1 MANIDQLELPNGTTY
16 DITDNRLA
24 VQSVDNLPQD
34 IASFDG
40 AAALPLSSLKV
51 AINPIQDLHG
61 YDSPWVGG
69 SGRNLF
75 DMSVWQGTAASG
87 LSFAV
92 DEDFVTINGTK
103 SGATYVTPSGNFK
116 TLPSGTYYAKAFVI
130 GGTTSNTPSVY
141 IYTDSDLTSNIIGS
155 EKSFI
160 LESDT
165 SVKFRFAFWSDGAT
179 FSNYKVGIVISK
191 TSNIDTFA
199 PYSNICPIS
208 GWDSVTVTRTGKNLL
223 NPKLYSGLS
232 YNLPEGTT
240 VNITES
246 SEVVTPTADGFSYEI
261 PTNWWLFD
269 FKTAP
274 LKAGT
279 YRIQLFLIQ

>member
-103 SGATYVTPSGNFK
+103 SGATYVTVNVG
-116 TLPSGTYYAKAFVI
+116 
-130 GGTTSNTPSVY
+130 SNV
-141 IYTDSDLTSNIIGS
+141 N
-155 EKSFI
+155 
-160 LESDT
+160 
-165 SVKFRFAFWSDGAT
+165 
-179 FSNYKVGIVISK
+179 K
-191 TSNIDTFA
+191 TSTG
-199 PYSNICPIS
+199 SN
-208 GWDSVTVTRTGKNLL
+208 D
-223 NPKLYSGLS
+223 PKGFYQAILS
-232 YNLPEGTT
+232 L
-240 VNITES
+240 TE
-246 SEVVTPTADGFSYEI
+246 ADI
-261 PTNWWLFD
+261 
-269 FKTAP
+269 
-274 LKAGT
+274 
-279 YRIQLFLIQ
+279 